1 MLRKIDWASQI
12 GRRLKLRD
20 LHVFLTVVQCHS
32 MAKAAQQLG
41 VSQPAVSGVIADLE
55 HALGVRLVDRSAR
68 GVEPTAYGGALVKR
82 SVAAF
87 DELKQGIRD
96 IEFLSDQTAGDVRIA
111 APEVFARGF
120 VAAVIDRLTR
130 RHPRIVCRLM
140 AEAGYRLLEEREVD
154 LTIAF
159 LTAWPIDPD
168 RMEAEILCDAPQFVV
183 AATTNPWSRRRKV
196 RLADLMN
203 EPWTLPP
210 PDNPLAAANAD
221 VFRAAGLALPA
232 ITVVSPS
239 TVVRLAL
246 VAEGRFLTIASEA
259 ALRWVGRDM
268 PVTALPIDVA
278 DFRNPVG
285 IVTLKNRTL
294 TPVAQLFID
303 CAREV
308 AKPLATGKPV
318 STRRRQFH

>member
-20 LHVFLTVVQCHS
+20 LHVLLTVVQCRS

-55 HALGVRLVDRSAR
+55 LALGVRLVDRSAR
-68 GVEPTAYGGALVKR
+68 GVEPTVYGGALIKR

-96 IEFLSDQTAGDVRIA
+96 IEFLSDQTAGDVRIGA
-111 APEVFARGF
+111 GPVLSGF
-120 VAAVIDRLTR
+120 VAAVTERLTR
-130 RHPRIVCRLM
+130 RHPRIVCHL
-140 AEAGYRLLEEREVD
+140 EIEGDYRSLEQRQVD
-154 LTIAF
+154 LMIAF
-159 LTAWPIDPD
+159 LMGMPI
-168 RMEAEILCDAPQFVV
+168 ATILYAPRRFVV
-183 AATTNPWSRRRKV
+183 AATKNPWTRRRKV

-203 EPWTLPP
+203 EPWVLPP
-210 PDNPLAAANAD
+210 PGSLLGAAHASP
-221 VFRAAGLALPA
+221 FRAAGLDPPA
-232 ITVVSPS
+232 ATVVSDSPLM
-239 TVVRLAL
+239 RIAL
-246 VAEGRFLTIASEA
+246 VAEGRFLTI
-259 ALRWVGRDM
+259 VGGATLKFWGM
-268 PVTALPIDVA
+268 AVTPLPIELPDIH
-278 DFRNPVG
+278 NPVG

-308 AKPLATGKPV
+308 AKPLATGKSV
-318 STRRRQFH
+318 STRRRQPQVSSPV